1 MKTKVTHYSKKAK
14 PNKKLS
20 VETER
25 KPVLNF
31 GNLHY
36 IIICLAFFLM
46 LFTVSY
52 FNYLKKPVG
61 GNGEFQYFEIQE
73 GTNTLD
79 IGRQLKQNGL
89 IRSPIAFY
97 IFSKT
102 SGKPVQAG
110 YYKLSSGMNL
120 SEIVEKF
127 VQGEVDAF
135 SVTIPEGY
143 RVLQIAKLL
152 YQEEKIDVND
162 FVASAIGTEGTLFPD
177 TYVFPRNIETAKIV
191 KTMKDNFDKKTEGL
205 SLNEDDLILASIIE
219 REAITDEERPKIA
232 AVYRNRLDKNMFLQ
246 ADPTVRYALDSQI
259 YLQNKNVDF
268 EFWKPIEKADCQN
281 TRSPFNTYIQ
291 KGLPPAPICNPGLQ
305 SIEAALNP
313 EKDFDYLFFFHDK
326 NHKIHF
332 SNTYEEHLGKI
343 QEFGV
348 SGQ

>member
-1 MKTKVTHYSKKAK
+1 MKTKVTHYSKKTK
-14 PNKKLS
+14 PDKKLS
-20 VETER
+20 IETEK
-25 KPVLNF
+25 KPVFNF
-31 GNLHY
+31 GNFHY
-36 IIICLAFFLM
+36 FIVGLAFFLI

-52 FNYLKKPVG
+52 FNYLKRPVG

-102 SGKPVQAG
+102 SGKSVQAG
-110 YYKLSSGMNL
+110 YYKLSSRMNL
-120 SEIVEKF
+120 GEIIEKF
-127 VQGEVDAF
+127 IHGEVDAF
-135 SVTIPEGY
+135 SVTVPEGY

-152 YQEEKIDVND
+152 YQEEKIDAND

-177 TYVFPRNIETAKIV
+177 TYVFPKNIETAKIV

-205 SLNEDDLILASIIE
+205 NLSEDDLILASIVE

-232 AVYRNRLDKNMFLQ
+232 AVYKNRLDKNMLLQ
-246 ADPTVRYALDSQI
+246 ADPTVRYALDSQT

-268 EFWKPIEKADCQN
+268 EFWKPITKADYQN

-291 KGLPPAPICNPGLQ
+291 RGLPPAPICNPGLK
-305 SIEAALNP
+305 SIEAAKNP
-313 EKDFDYLFFFHDK
+313 EPDFGYLFFFHDK
-326 NHKIHF
+326 DQNIRF
-332 SNTYEEHLGKI
+332 SNTYEEHLQQI

-348 SGQ
+348 SG